1 MAEATKRIRMIIS
14 GRVQGVFYRA
24 YTHEEARR
32 LGILGWVK
40 NLPDGRVE
48 VLAEG
53 DPERLKALEAWC
65 WEGPPYARVSNV
77 EVCEEPVKVGEFT
90 SFDIRYSYST

>member
-1 MAEATKRIRMIIS
+1 MAAKPKRIRVIIS

-24 YTHEEARR
+24 YTLEEARR
-32 LGILGWVK
+32 LGLRGWVM

-53 DPERLKALEAWC
+53 DPEKLKALEAWC
-65 WEGPPYARVSNV
+65 WEGPTYARVS
-77 EVCEEPVKVGEFT
+77 EVAVREEMVNEEEFT
-90 SFDIRYSYST
+90 SFDIRYSYFR